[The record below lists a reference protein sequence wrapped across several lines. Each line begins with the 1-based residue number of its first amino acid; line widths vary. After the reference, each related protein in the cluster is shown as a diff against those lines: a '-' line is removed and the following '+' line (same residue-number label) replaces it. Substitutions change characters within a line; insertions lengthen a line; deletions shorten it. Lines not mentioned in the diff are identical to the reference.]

1 MAGDGFDPIA
11 EASRQWVAHGWE
23 AAAPGMAFVTSVMRV
38 RQILLSAVEGV
49 LRPFDLT
56 FARFEILALLEF
68 SRHGALPMGKVG
80 DRLQVHP
87 TSVSSAVSRLER
99 QGFARREAH
108 PTDGRTVL
116 VAITPDGRRTVRAAA
131 AALNRAVFE
140 ALPLAADD
148 LTAGTSVLTALRANT
163 GDLRPPGA

>member
-1 MAGDGFDPIA
+1 
-11 EASRQWVAHGWE
+11 
-23 AAAPGMAFVTSVMRV
+23 MAFVTSVMRV
-38 RQILLSAVEGV
+38 RQLLLSTVEDV
-49 LRPFDLT
+49 LAPFELT

-68 SRHGALPMGKVG
+68 SRVGALPMGKVG

-116 VAITPDGRRTVRAAA
+116 VTITKEGRRTVRAAA
-131 AALNRAVFE
+131 VVLNRDVFE
-140 ALPLAADD
+140 ALPLTAAEIG
-148 LTAGTSVLTALRANT
+148 AGTAVLSALRANA
-163 GDLRPPGA
+163 GDF